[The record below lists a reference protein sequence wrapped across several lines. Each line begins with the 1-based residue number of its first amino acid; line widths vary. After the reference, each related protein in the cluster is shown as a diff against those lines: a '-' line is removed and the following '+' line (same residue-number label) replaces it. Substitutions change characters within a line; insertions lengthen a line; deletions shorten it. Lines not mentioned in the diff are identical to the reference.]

1 MALQKAKANSSRVRR
16 PHSRSAPDYQID
28 KALWAA
34 YRRYDKSAVTEKL
47 LRNYLPR
54 LARIRGLNAAGD
66 PGRESVRS
74 EIISGHGFSDSRQEV
89 YSSQS
94 HTWENLLRLI
104 SKLGKDKHEHGSGL
118 KTSR

>member
-1 MALQKAKANSSRVRR
+1 MALQQAKANSSRVRR
-16 PHSRSAPDYQID
+16 PQSRSAPDYRID
-28 KALWAA
+28 EALWAA
-34 YRRYDKSAVTEKL
+34 YRRYDRSAVTEKL
-47 LRNYLPR
+47 LRNYLR

-66 PGRESVRS
+66 AGRESVRN
-74 EIISGHGFSDSRQEV
+74 EIISGHDLSDSRQEV